1 MVYII
6 CYLLLLLLFDIIIT
20 EKQLIIKCF
29 QKKIKGCDKM
39 KHSKI
44 RNALKDANIKQ
55 WELAE
60 MLGIAETTLCVKL
73 RRELPDREQEQIM
86 KLIYEKGGAKN
97 DENN

>member
-1 MVYII
+1 
-6 CYLLLLLLFDIIIT
+6 
-20 EKQLIIKCF
+20 
-29 QKKIKGCDKM
+29 M
-39 KHSKI
+39 KNSKI

-97 DENN
+97 DENNQTMSGTDRIALFGYQKTLFTKQDKIFQVGN

>member
-1 MVYII
+1 
-6 CYLLLLLLFDIIIT
+6 
-20 EKQLIIKCF
+20 
-29 QKKIKGCDKM
+29 
-39 KHSKI
+39 
-44 RNALKDANIKQ
+44 
-55 WELAE
+55 